1 MRCVPQN
8 SSFSATRGHSMCG
21 DCRRF
26 PFLAD
31 LLRVDCR
38 SGCRSRGHT
47 GGRTWSCAWLML
59 TSMGRRGTSG
69 GAVCRERDRCGDGR
83 LRPSGSQSAS
93 GRQVLTLPGSSRPS
107 RAGIAPRC
115 RLPVW
120 DGHSCPSPLTLTMP
134 SISREPGQLSTMNFA
149 ITTTRLP
156 HVAIFDT
163 WAPQTTTPRTLQS

>member
-8 SSFSATRGHSMCG
+8 SSFSATRGHSMRG

-83 LRPSGSQSAS
+83 LRPSGVPGCIGPPGFDS
-93 GRQVLTLPGSSRPS
+93 GFTVVVSLRRRSRSVTIFSVSVLGCSSRDVGSSNFVAGLEALTS
-107 RAGIAPRC
+107 RSLAPRKGGRPKKPAADC
-115 RLPVW
+115 RQARL
-120 DGHSCPSPLTLTMP
+120 
-134 SISREPGQLSTMNFA
+134 IS
-149 ITTTRLP
+149 
-156 HVAIFDT
+156 VA
-163 WAPQTTTPRTLQS
+163 